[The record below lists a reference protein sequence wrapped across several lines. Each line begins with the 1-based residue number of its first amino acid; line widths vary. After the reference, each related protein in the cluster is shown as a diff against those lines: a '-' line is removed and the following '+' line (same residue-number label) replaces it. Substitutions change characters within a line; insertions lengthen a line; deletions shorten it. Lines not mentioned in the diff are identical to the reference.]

1 MEKLLCFEH
10 ASITDRGCVR
20 ESNADYVGSYLPS
33 SKTERSTAGSLFLVA
48 DGVGGAED
56 GRKAGKIAVH
66 HIFSHYYENSIV
78 DPMAHLRA
86 AIENANYE
94 LFEMSTQ
101 SGQEGSYAT
110 TIVAALVHRQVIYFA
125 SVGDSRA
132 YLIDEHR
139 IDQVTTDH
147 TLVNHLL
154 QKGVITR
161 DEAIVHPKRN
171 VITRSLGVRRNI
183 KIDFFT
189 RNPAVGD
196 TVVLCSDGLTRYV
209 FPNEL
214 FELSQSFDVESLPD
228 RLLSLAKD
236 RGGRDNISANIIR
249 FTGVEE
255 L

>member
-1 MEKLLCFEH
+1 
-10 ASITDRGCVR
+10 
-20 ESNADYVGSYLPS
+20 
-33 SKTERSTAGSLFLVA
+33 
-48 DGVGGAED
+48 
-56 GRKAGKIAVH
+56 
-66 HIFSHYYENSIV
+66 
-78 DPMAHLRA
+78 MAHLRA